1 MQVVIVIDG
10 VQVKSPAVDDLN
22 GVLQGLTAMYPP
34 ANAVIAFACNPGTVR
49 KDEERL

>member
-1 MQVVIVIDG
+1 MQVVVVIDG

-22 GVLQGLTAMYPP
+22 GVFQVLTTMNPP
-34 ANAVIAFACNPGTVR
+34 ANAVIAFTCKPGIIR